1 MRARVEQAAL
11 LLKTIAV
18 WGLYLMLYFVI
29 FGALTIGSYAT
40 ARQIILGE

>member
-1 MRARVEQAAL
+1 MQQVAS
-11 LLKTIAV
+11 LLKAMAV

>member
-1 MRARVEQAAL
+1 MRARTGQAAL

-29 FGALTIGSYAT
+29 FGALTIGSYAA
-40 ARQIILGE
+40 ARQIVLGD